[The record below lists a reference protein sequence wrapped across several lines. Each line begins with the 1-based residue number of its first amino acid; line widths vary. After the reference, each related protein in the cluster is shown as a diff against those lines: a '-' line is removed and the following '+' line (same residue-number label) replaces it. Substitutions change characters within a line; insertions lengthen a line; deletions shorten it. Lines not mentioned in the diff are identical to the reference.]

1 MIEAKVA
8 QTLSMAEV
16 KSLARADRNHET
28 LILMKAGGSQKAE
41 GHPKWS

>member
-8 QTLSMAEV
+8 QTLNNGRG
-16 KSLARADRNHET
+16 KSLGPADRNHET